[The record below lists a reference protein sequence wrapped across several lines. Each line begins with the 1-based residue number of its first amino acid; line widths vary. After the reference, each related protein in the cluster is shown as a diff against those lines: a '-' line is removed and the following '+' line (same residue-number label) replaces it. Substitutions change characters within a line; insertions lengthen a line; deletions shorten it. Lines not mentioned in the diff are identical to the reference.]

1 MITTTPGARKG
12 LAVHLISW
20 LVIGVVLGWLVVYTA
35 LRLGADNPSQAAL
48 PALVSGGLAGIVIA
62 ALGVAWARRRAAA
75 GRPIVHRVRITDSS
89 QLSTRDRDL
98 VRLVGPTMLG
108 AAAIAG
114 VVAVLIGAHW
124 LGLHG
129 ARPKSALLMIIW
141 DVVLALWLLD
151 EGLRV
156 RALVL
161 EGIEAL
167 YFGCLLTCVLASI
180 GIARNYV
187 AGGQVVLIV
196 AAGIAAAAIGVL
208 TWRLSGARFV
218 PVGAIAAIVVAGLS
232 LIVPLVS

>member
-1 MITTTPGARKG
+1 MITTPQRAHKG

-20 LVIGVVLGWLVVYTA
+20 LVIGVVVGWFVVYTA
-35 LRLGADNPSQAAL
+35 LRLAGDNPSQAAF
-48 PALVSGGLAGIVIA
+48 PALVIGGLAGIVIA
-62 ALGVAWARRRAAA
+62 ALGVVWARRRAAA

-89 QLSTRDRDL
+89 ELSVRDHDL
-98 VRLVGPTMLG
+98 VRLVGPTLLG
-108 AAAIAG
+108 VAAIAAA
-114 VVAVLIGAHW
+114 VALLIAVHW

-141 DVVLALWLLD
+141 DAVLAVWLLD

-161 EGIEAL
+161 DGIEAL
-167 YFGCLLTCVLASI
+167 YFGCLLTTVLSSI
-180 GIARNYV
+180 GIARDYV

-218 PVGAIAAIVVAGLS
+218 PVSAVVAVAVAGLS
-232 LIVPLVS
+232 LIVPLVT